1 MKRVIYALIALTLL
15 LGLLALPALA
25 LGEEQSYSF
34 SYDLE
39 SNPMPGPSPFEV
51 RYRIDPAELGA
62 GKLKNAAGLY
72 VRGDRAYVCDTGND
86 RVLVLHLSE
95 NGARLEREIQSG
107 EGWGLAAPEDVF
119 VDEDG
124 NYFICDTG
132 NGRVLC
138 LDKALRLRM
147 SIGKPDSALFDQ
159 ASEFKPEKVVCAAGG
174 RIYVQAAGVNRGL
187 IEFSAEGE
195 FQGYMGA
202 SPVRFDWMDYI
213 WKILSTDAQKRQME
227 SFVPNTT
234 TSPSIPR
241 VSCS

>member
-107 EGWGLAAPEDVF
+107 ESWSLAAPEDVF

-138 LDKALRLRM
+138 LDKTLRLRM
-147 SIGKPDSALFDQ
+147 SIGKPDSALFD
-159 ASEFKPEKVVCAAGG
+159 
-174 RIYVQAAGVNRGL
+174 
-187 IEFSAEGE
+187 
-195 FQGYMGA
+195 
-202 SPVRFDWMDYI
+202 
-213 WKILSTDAQKRQME
+213 
-227 SFVPNTT
+227 
-234 TSPSIPR
+234 
-241 VSCS
+241 